1 MIHLKGTDMN
11 WQIEWMRTLPQSAA
25 LPGYVVDC
33 GWRCTGT
40 EKDQTASVYGS
51 CSFSVPENADGSFIP
66 YASLTEQQVLGW
78 VWSSGVDKDATEK
91 AVQTQLDNLINP
103 PVVQPALPWAKD

>member
-1 MIHLKGTDMN
+1 MN
-11 WQIEWMRTLPQSAA
+11 WQIEWMKTLTRDI
-25 LPGYVVDC
+25 PGYVVDC

-51 CSFSVPENADGSFIP
+51 CSFSVPENPDGSFIP

-78 VWSSGVDKDATEK
+78 CWTSGVDKDATEK

>member
-1 MIHLKGTDMN
+1 MN
-11 WQIEWMRTLPQSAA
+11 WQIEWLKTTPTTATPPEWVLE
-25 LPGYVVDC
+25 C
-33 GWRCTGT
+33 GWRCTST

-51 CSFSVPENADGSFIP
+51 CSFSVPENADGSFAP
-66 YASLTEQQVLGW
+66 YSSLTEQQVLGW

-103 PVVQPALPWAKD
+103 PIIQPALPWSQA